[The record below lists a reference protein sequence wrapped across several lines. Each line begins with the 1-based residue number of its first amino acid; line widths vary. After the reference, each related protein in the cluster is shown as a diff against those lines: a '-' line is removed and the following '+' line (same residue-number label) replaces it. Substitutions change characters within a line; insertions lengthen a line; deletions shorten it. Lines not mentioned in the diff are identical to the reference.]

1 MSKSTGY
8 NTRQKENLLAFLVKN
23 KERHTNVQEISA
35 YLSGEGISVV
45 TATIYRQLD
54 RLVEQGIVRKY
65 ILDGKSGACYQY
77 IEDDDCH
84 EHFHLKCT
92 SCGQLI
98 HIDCDFLAG
107 INQHI
112 YEHHRFSVD
121 SSQTVFYGTCAQCSK
136 AGSE

>member
-35 YLSGEGISVV
+35 YLSGEGISVG

-65 ILDGKSGACYQY
+65 ILDGKSV
-77 IEDDDCH
+77 
-84 EHFHLKCT
+84 FT
-92 SCGQLI
+92 SR
-98 HIDCDFLAG
+98 CDTSRKVNIAVPGSTISAG
-107 INQHI
+107 
-112 YEHHRFSVD
+112 E
-121 SSQTVFYGTCAQCSK
+121 SSSIVPFI
-136 AGSE
+136 